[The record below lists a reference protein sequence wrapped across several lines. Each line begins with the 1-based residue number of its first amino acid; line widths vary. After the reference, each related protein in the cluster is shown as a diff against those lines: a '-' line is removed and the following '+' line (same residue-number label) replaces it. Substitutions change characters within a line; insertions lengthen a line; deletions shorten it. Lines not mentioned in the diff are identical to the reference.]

1 MLYMCACCFVF
12 VFLTFG
18 PEDEATFMFS
28 VGLDV

>member
-1 MLYMCACCFVF
+1 MLYICACCF

-18 PEDEATFMFS
+18 PEDEATFMFG